1 MPARLTTADEQ
12 LRVRAAAVREQFV
25 ASGTNV
31 SEWARER
38 DLSLKLVHQILRGER
53 RCRRGESH
61 RIAVAL
67 GIKDEALA
75 PGEQSKGRSTGA
87 LGDLEAAR

>member
-1 MPARLTTADEQ
+1 MPEGVAKADEL
-12 LRVRAAAVREQFV
+12 LRQRASAMREQFI

-38 DLSLKLVHQILRGER
+38 GFGLRLVHQILRGER
-53 RCRRGESH
+53 SCRRGESH

-67 GIKDEALA
+67 GIKVEQPVPGTA
-75 PGEQSKGRSTGA
+75 PEST
-87 LGDLEAAR
+87 EAAA

>member
-1 MPARLTTADEQ
+1 MRD
-12 LRVRAAAVREQFV
+12 QFV

-38 DLSLKLVHQILRGER
+38 HLSLKLVHQILRGER
-53 RCRRGESH
+53 SCRRGESH

-67 GIKDEALA
+67 GIKVSAPTPGRALA
-75 PGEQSKGRSTGA
+75 HDANRMEP
-87 LGDLEAAR
+87 AR